1 MTVAPASPGLESFA
15 VPDLTAPDMATRILG
30 ATTACIAEQGLRS
43 TSIDD
48 IAVASGCSRATV
60 YRVFPGGRAGLLDAA
75 CRLEVDVVLD
85 ACTRAVAGESDLASA
100 VAAAVCAAAVELRG
114 HPALQRLLVEDPGA
128 VLPFISFDGLAPI
141 LDRAASWGEVHLARF
156 TDADHAAA
164 VGEWGARV
172 VLAHLRSPGS
182 VTDTADPAAVRRL
195 VDTHLLPAPRTSPS
209 ASRHPSRA

>member
-1 MTVAPASPGLESFA
+1 MIVTPPAEGLETTA
-15 VPDLTAPDMATRILG
+15 LDLATRILA

-48 IAVASGCSRATV
+48 IATAAGCSRATV
-60 YRVFPGGRAGLLDAA
+60 YRAFPGGRAGLLDAA

-85 ACTRAVAGESDLASA
+85 ACTRAADAESDLAAA
-100 VAAAVCAAAVELRG
+100 VAAAVGAAALELRG
-114 HPALQRLLVEDPGA
+114 HAALQRLLVEDPGA

-182 VTDTADPAAVRRL
+182 VTDTTDPVAVRGL
-195 VDTHLLPAPRTSPS
+195 VDTHLLPGLPIPTSRS
-209 ASRHPSRA
+209 RHASRA